1 MRRRT
6 LIIIALALLVCL
18 SVPALTVY
26 WVCYTQS
33 GLQWL
38 AGRVSGLRTVR
49 MEFSG
54 LTGQL
59 RGPIHIERFE
69 LDHERVHIVAT
80 GINADVRLRRVFL
93 QTIDA
98 DYVNIASLQIQLK
111 TRTSPESTRPP
122 HFLPQWLRVN
132 ARAVSVGK
140 ATLTLVSGR
149 QLEARETRAAAV
161 LTGDR
166 VRVKHASVIS
176 EGLLLAGDAML
187 TTGQPLRLKGKIDWS
202 YSPGDQPRWA
212 GQLQADGDLN
222 RLVASGAVTEPLSA
236 TFDARLLELTHD
248 WHWEATVEAR
258 DFTLKPWSP
267 NSPVNIPSARLAGQ
281 GAGERLQLG
290 GTLLPK
296 FPETGPL
303 EIKVTGAFAQRTL
316 HADDLQV
323 LMKSSRTTLSASG
336 DIGFLGGWPQLHL
349 NGTWTALRY
358 PFLGKAL
365 VQSKRGQF
373 TLDGKVPYEYSVS
386 ADATGWSRTA
396 TFTSRGLFDKDS
408 ITWHELRAQLLGGQ
422 IQSNGS
428 LGFGGK
434 APWKISA
441 DVDGIAPEQI
451 DARFP
456 GRVGFKLDA
465 EGRGFDRSADLE
477 VHLRELHGR
486 LRDQALAGH
495 AHVRLV
501 KETLKVDDTD
511 LSYGAAHLQAHGEY
525 GAQPSLS
532 WDLKVPD
539 FAQLLPDTHGSL
551 NSRGALSG
559 TRAEPQVSGNFSAAR
574 FEYGDYRVERLEA
587 QGKLDLADRGASQLQ
602 VSASALKWGTRELNS
617 LDITIDGR
625 ASEHQVSVKADAQD
639 ASLSLRAQSG
649 YADETLSGMIS
660 NLDLNIGD
668 AHLKL
673 ASPAHFAASRDRL
686 ELAQLCLSGSVEHTC
701 GQGEWSRAGPW
712 KVALEASGLP
722 LKILA
727 AGLPRR
733 SEYSGVLAMRAN
745 ASADTG
751 KPWTGEA
758 QATLADGVFRYE
770 RPNGKVESITVGSGE
785 AHLTAKPER
794 FDGTIRLA
802 ATDAAGLTGDVS
814 VDRRSSA
821 DWKAMPLSGKAHA
834 ETHEL
839 GFLPILF
846 PQIDRASGRLT
857 SDVQLAGTLGAPEIN
872 GSLVIDDGA
881 IDAYTTNMQLREFKA
896 RVDLKG
902 NGLTL
907 AASVRAGP
915 GTATLDGEIAW
926 RDRAPHGKLRFK
938 GQDLELVNVPEA
950 QVRVSP
956 DLRFR
961 IEGREI
967 GVDGA
972 VRIPK
977 AMLAPADL
985 SKATLASSDEVIVG
999 GEEPSETGGF
1009 QVSAGILIAL
1019 GNDVRVDSFGLKA
1032 RVEGNITA
1040 SAAPNEVSTAIGELK
1055 IAEETG
1061 KYSAYTRE
1069 LDIEQG
1075 RLIFSGGP
1083 VSDPGV
1089 DLRASK
1095 EFPEAK
1101 VGVNVRGTLRNPRL
1115 TFWSDPPLPQ
1125 TQIASMILTGGTL
1138 EESQNPGGAPSS
1150 SAARTQ
1156 ALAQGSALLASQL
1169 GQQLGLNLQDVHV
1182 ETGSN
1187 AEAQLVLGR
1196 YLSPRFYVS
1205 YGISFTEALNTLK
1218 LRYTINDK
1226 WTIKSEAGENRS
1238 MDLEFKIER

>member
-6 LIIIALALLVCL
+6 LIIIGLALLICL
-18 SVPALTVY
+18 GVPTLAVY
-26 WVCYTQS
+26 WLCYTQP

-38 AGRVSGLRTVR
+38 AARASGLHKVH
-49 MEFSG
+49 MEFVGLSG
-54 LTGQL
+54 KL
-59 RGPIHIERFE
+59 RGPIHIDRFE

-80 GINADVRLRRVFL
+80 NVKANVHLRRILL

-98 DYVNIASLQIQLK
+98 DYLDIASLQIQLK
-111 TRTSPESTRPP
+111 ARTSPESTQPP
-122 HFLPQWLRVN
+122 RFLPQWLRIN
-132 ARAVSVGK
+132 ARAVSVAD
-140 ATLTLVSGR
+140 ATLMLASGR
-149 QLEARETRAAAV
+149 ELEARQTRAAAV

-166 VRVKHASVIS
+166 VEVKHASVTS
-176 EGLLLAGDAML
+176 EGVMLAGDAML
-187 TTGQPLRLKGKIDWS
+187 TTGQPLRLKGKVDWS
-202 YSPGDQPRWA
+202 YSLGDQPRWA

-222 RLVASGAVTEPLSA
+222 RLVASGVVTEPLSA

-281 GAGERLQLG
+281 GAGERLQLS
-290 GTLLPK
+290 GTLSPK

-303 EIKVTGAFAQRTL
+303 EIKVTGAFTQRTL

-323 LMKSSRTTLSASG
+323 LLKSSRTTLSASG
-336 DIGFLGGWPQLHL
+336 DVGFLGGWPELHL
-349 NGTWTALRY
+349 TGTWAGLRY
-358 PFLGKAL
+358 PFRGQAL
-365 VQSKRGQF
+365 IQSKRGQF
-373 TLDGKVPYEYSVS
+373 TLDGKVPYQYTAS
-386 ADATGWSRTA
+386 ADVTGWAKSA
-396 TFTSRGLFDKDS
+396 TFSSRGLLDRDA
-408 ITWHELRAQLLGGQ
+408 ITWEDLRAQLLDGQ
-422 IQSNGS
+422 VQSNGS
-428 LGFGGK
+428 LGFGSR
-434 APWKISA
+434 APWKVHA
-441 DVDGIAPEQI
+441 NADGIAPQQI

-465 EGRGFDRSADLE
+465 EGRGFDRSAEME

-495 AHVRLV
+495 AHLRLV
-501 KETLKVDDTD
+501 DETLKVDDTD
-511 LSYGAAHLQAHGEY
+511 LRYGAGHLQAHGEY

-532 WDLKVPD
+532 WDLTVPD
-539 FAQLLPDTHGSL
+539 FAQLLPDAHGSL
-551 NSRGALSG
+551 KSRGSLSG
-559 TRAEPQVSGNFSAAR
+559 TRAEPQVSGDLSATNLQ
-574 FEYGDYRVERLEA
+574 YGASRVARLEA
-587 QGKLDLADRGASQLQ
+587 QGKLDLADRSTSQLQ

-617 LDITIDGR
+617 VDITIDGR
-625 ASEHQVSVKADAQD
+625 ASAHQVSVKADAED
-639 ASLSLRAQSG
+639 ASLSLRAESG
-649 YADETLSGMIS
+649 YADQALSGRIS
-660 NLDLNIGD
+660 TLDLNIGD

-673 ASPAHFAASRDRL
+673 ASPAHFVASRENL
-686 ELAQLCLSGSVEHTC
+686 QLAQLCLSGTVE
-701 GQGEWSRAGPW
+701 RACAEGDWHRDGPW
-712 KVALEASGLP
+712 KLALEAGGLP

-733 SEYSGVLAMRAN
+733 SEYSGVLSMRAN

-785 AHLTAKPER
+785 AHLSAKPER

-802 ATDAAGLTGDVS
+802 ATDAAGLSGDVS

-821 DWKAMPLSGKAHA
+821 DWQAMPLSGKAHA

-881 IDAYTTNMQLREFKA
+881 LDAYTTNMQLRDLKA

-907 AASVRAGP
+907 TASVRAGP
-915 GTATLDGEIAW
+915 GTATLDGEMAW
-926 RDRAPHGKLRFK
+926 RDRAPHGKFRFK

-999 GEEPSETGGF
+999 GEAPSETGGF

-1125 TQIASMILTGGTL
+1125 TQIASMIVTGGKL
-1138 EESQNPGGAPSS
+1138 EEAQNPGGAPSS

-1156 ALAQGSALLASQL
+1156 ALAQGSAMLASQL

-1238 MDLEFKIER
+1238 LDLEFKIER

>member
-26 WVCYTQS
+26 WVCYTES
-33 GLQWL
+33 GLQRL
-38 AGRVSGLRTVR
+38 AARVSGLRTVR

-54 LTGQL
+54 LTGVL

-80 GINADVRLRRVFL
+80 NVNADVHLRRIFL
-93 QTIDA
+93 QTIELDHA
-98 DYVNIASLQIQLK
+98 DIASLQIQLK
-111 TRTSPESTRPP
+111 ARTSPETTQPP
-122 HFLPQWLRVN
+122 RFLPHWLRVN
-132 ARAVSVGK
+132 AHAVSV
-140 ATLTLVSGR
+140 AESTLTLTSGR
-149 QLEARETRAAAV
+149 ALEAKQARASAV
-161 LTGDR
+161 LTSDR
-166 VRVKHASVIS
+166 LKVEHASVTS
-176 EGLLLAGDAML
+176 EGLVLAGDAML
-187 TTGQPLRLKGKIDWS
+187 NAGQPLRLRGTVDWS

-212 GQLQADGDLN
+212 GQVQADGDLN
-222 RLVASGAVTEPLSA
+222 RLLANGTVTEPVSA
-236 TFDARLLELTHD
+236 TFEARLLDLTHD

-267 NSPVNIPSARLAGQ
+267 NSTVSIPSASLAGQ
-281 GAGERLQLG
+281 GAGERLQLS
-290 GTLLPK
+290 GTLSPK
-296 FPETGPL
+296 FPETGPID
-303 EIKVTGAFAQRTL
+303 IKVAGTFARRSL

-323 LMKSSRTTLSASG
+323 LMHSSRTALSASG
-336 DIGFLGGWPQLHL
+336 DVGFLGGWPQLHL
-349 NGTWTALRY
+349 TGTWTGLRY
-358 PFLGKAL
+358 PFLGKTL

-373 TLDGKVPYEYSVS
+373 TLNGKVPYQYTVS
-386 ADATGWSRTA
+386 ADATGWSRT
-396 TFTSRGLFDKDS
+396 TMLSSRGLLDRDA
-408 ITWHELRAQLLGGQ
+408 ITWEELRAQVLGGQ

-428 LGFGGK
+428 LGFGSK
-434 APWKISA
+434 APWKVSA
-441 DVDGIAPEQI
+441 SVEGITPQQI
-451 DARFP
+451 DIRFP
-456 GRVGFKLDA
+456 GRIGFKLDA
-465 EGRGFDRSADLE
+465 TGRGFDRSAEME
-477 VHLRELHGR
+477 VRLQELRGR
-486 LRDQALAGH
+486 LRDQPLAGH

-501 KETLKVDDTD
+501 DETFKVDDTD

-532 WDLKVPD
+532 WDLNVPD
-539 FAQLLPDTHGSL
+539 FAQLLPETHGSL

-559 TRAEPQVSGNFSAAR
+559 TRAEPQVSGNLSAAK
-574 FEYGDYRVERLEA
+574 FQYGDYRVARLEA
-587 QGKLDLADRGASQLQ
+587 QGKVDLADRSASHFQ
-602 VSASALKWGTRELNS
+602 VSASTLKWGTRELNS
-617 LDITIDGR
+617 VDITLEGR
-625 ASEHQVSVKADAQD
+625 ASEHQVSVKADAED
-639 ASLSLRAQSG
+639 ASLSLRVQSR

-660 NLDLNIGD
+660 NFDLNIGD

-673 ASPAHFAASRDRL
+673 ASPAHFAASSERL
-686 ELAQLCLSGSVEHTC
+686 ELAQLCLTGSVERTC

-733 SEYSGVLAMRAN
+733 SEYSGVLAMHAK

-751 KPWTGEA
+751 KPWTGEG
-758 QATLADGVFRYE
+758 QVTLDDGVFRYE
-770 RPNGKVESITVGSGE
+770 KSNGKIESLTVGSGE
-785 AHLTAKPER
+785 AHFAAIPER
-794 FDGTIRLA
+794 FDGTVRLA
-802 ATDAAGLTGDVS
+802 ATEAAVLNANVS
-814 VDRRSSA
+814 VDRRASA
-821 DWKAMPLSGKAHA
+821 EWKAMPLKGKAHA
-834 ETHEL
+834 EMHEL
-839 GFLPILF
+839 GFLPLLF
-846 PQIDRASGRLT
+846 PQVDRATGRLT
-857 SDVQLAGTLGAPEIN
+857 GDVELRGTLGAPEIN
-872 GSLVIDDGA
+872 GALAIDDGA
-881 IDAYTTNMQLREFKA
+881 LDSYVTNMQLRDLKA
-896 RVDLKG
+896 RVELKG

-907 AASVRAGP
+907 SASVHAGS
-915 GTATLDGEIAW
+915 GTATLDGEMAW
-926 RDRAPHGKLRFK
+926 RDRAPHGRFK
-938 GQDLELVNVPEA
+938 FKGTDLELVNVPEA

-956 DLRFR
+956 DLTFR

-977 AMLAPADL
+977 ALLAPADL

-999 GEEPSETGGF
+999 GEEPSEERGF

-1019 GNDVRVDSFGLKA
+1019 GKDVRVDSYGLKA
-1032 RVEGNITA
+1032 RVEGSLTA
-1040 SAAPNEVSTAIGELK
+1040 STAPGEVSTAIGELE
-1055 IAEETG
+1055 IAEGTG

-1083 VSDPGV
+1083 IADPGV

-1095 EFPEAK
+1095 ELPEAK

-1115 TFWSDPPLPQ
+1115 TFWSDPALPQ
-1125 TQIASMILTGGTL
+1125 TQVASMLFTGGKL
-1138 EESQNPGGAPSS
+1138 EESQNPGSGPSS

-1169 GQQLGLNLQDVHV
+1169 GQELGLNLEDVHV